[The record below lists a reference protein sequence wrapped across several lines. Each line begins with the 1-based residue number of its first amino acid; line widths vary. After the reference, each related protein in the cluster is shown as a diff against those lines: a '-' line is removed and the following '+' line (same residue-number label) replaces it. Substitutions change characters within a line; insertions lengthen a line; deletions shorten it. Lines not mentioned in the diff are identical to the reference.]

1 MAHVLH
7 VLEEYKRLCLME
19 YKILL
24 SIRSILIGQAQV
36 SGNEKAF
43 CLYCYKEME
52 HILDEKVWR
61 CVNELCALYMKDQF
75 NGETHD

>member
-1 MAHVLH
+1 M
-7 VLEEYKRLCLME
+7 
-19 YKILL
+19 
-24 SIRSILIGQAQV
+24 
-36 SGNEKAF
+36 SGNKKYF

-52 HILDEKVWR
+52 HILDEKTWR